1 MRPLRVL
8 DDCFPD
14 DPALDAAV
22 SRAVMHRVAEGALPE
37 TLRLARPAAV
47 VAFAKRDALAPGY
60 ARALAVARGQG
71 FGAILRL
78 AGGRAA
84 VFHEGTL
91 ELAHALPDPDPK
103 AGIHERFEATA
114 ALIARALR
122 ELGVDGRVGEVAGEY
137 CPGRWSVNAAGLR
150 KLAGTGQRIVAGGS
164 HTGAVIVVDGA
175 ERVREVLEPVYAA
188 LDLEWDPRTVGAV
201 ADEVGAERSAS
212 GGLPAGELGAER
224 SASGG
229 PPADRPRAARPASR
243 DPLWDALRDAL
254 LAQYA
259 RRFELVPGELDR
271 ETLALARHLASE
283 HRPPAQA
290 A

>member
-1 MRPLRVL
+1 VRPLRVL
-8 DDCFPD
+8 HDSFPD

-47 VAFAKRDALAPGY
+47 VAFAKRDALSPGY
-60 ARALAVARGQG
+60 PAALAAARARG

-91 ELAHALPDPDPK
+91 ELAHAVPDPDPK
-103 AGIHERFEATA
+103 PGIHQRFEATA
-114 ALIARALR
+114 TLIVRALR
-122 ELGVDGRVGEVAGEY
+122 RLGTDARVGEVPGEY
-137 CPGRWSVNAAGLR
+137 CPGRWSVNAAGAR
-150 KLAGTGQRIVAGGS
+150 KLAGIGQRVVARGS

-175 ERVREVLEPVYAA
+175 ERVRAALEPVYAA
-188 LDLEWDPRTVGAV
+188 LELDWDPATVGAV
-201 ADEVGAERSAS
+201 DEEVGAADAL
-212 GGLPAGELGAER
+212 GGA
-224 SASGG
+224 
-229 PPADRPRAARPASR
+229 AARPAG
-243 DPLWDALRDAL
+243 PLWDAVRDAL
-254 LAQYA
+254 LAEYA
-259 RRFELVPGELDR
+259 ARYELVPGELDP
-271 ETLALARHLASE
+271 ETLALARRLAVE

>member
-1 MRPLRVL
+1 VRPLRVL
-8 DDCFPD
+8 HDSFPD

-47 VAFAKRDALAPGY
+47 VAFAKRDALSPGY
-60 ARALAVARGQG
+60 PAALAAARARG

-91 ELAHALPDPDPK
+91 ELAHAVPDPDPK
-103 AGIHERFEATA
+103 PGIHRRFEATA
-114 ALIARALR
+114 TLIVRALR
-122 ELGVDGRVGEVAGEY
+122 RLGTDARVGEVPGEY
-137 CPGRWSVNAAGLR
+137 CPGRWSVNAAGAR
-150 KLAGTGQRIVAGGS
+150 KLAGIGQRVVARGS

-175 ERVREVLEPVYAA
+175 ERVRAALEPVYAA
-188 LDLEWDPRTVGAV
+188 LELDWDPATVGAV
-201 ADEVGAERSAS
+201 EEEVGAADAL
-212 GGLPAGELGAER
+212 GGAAAAGGGA
-224 SASGG
+224 A
-229 PPADRPRAARPASR
+229 AARSPGAG
-243 DPLWDALRDAL
+243 PLWDAVRDAL
-254 LAQYA
+254 LAEYA
-259 RRFELVPGELDR
+259 ARYELVPGELDP
-271 ETLALARHLASE
+271 ETLALARRLAVE

>member
-1 MRPLRVL
+1 VRPLRVL
-8 DDCFPD
+8 HDCFPD

-22 SRAVMHRVAEGALPE
+22 SRAVMHRVAAGALPE

-60 ARALAVARGQG
+60 GGALAAARAGG

-91 ELAHALPDPDPK
+91 ELAHAVPDPDPK
-103 AGIHERFEATA
+103 PGIHDRFEATA
-114 ALIARALR
+114 TLIARALR
-122 ELGVDGRVGEVAGEY
+122 TLGADARVGEVPGEY
-137 CPGRWSVNAAGLR
+137 CPGRWSVNAAGAR
-150 KLAGTGQRIVAGGS
+150 KLAGIGQRVVGRGS

-175 ERVREVLEPVYAA
+175 ERIREVLDPVYAA
-188 LDLEWDPRTVGAV
+188 LGLSWEPRAVGAV
-201 ADEVGAERSAS
+201 AEEVAADD
-212 GGLPAGELGAER
+212 GLWNAV
-224 SASGG
+224 
-229 PPADRPRAARPASR
+229 R
-243 DPLWDALRDAL
+243 DTL
-254 LAQYA
+254 LAEYA
-259 RRFELVPGELDR
+259 QRYELVEGELDP
-271 ETLALARHLASE
+271 ETLALAARLADE